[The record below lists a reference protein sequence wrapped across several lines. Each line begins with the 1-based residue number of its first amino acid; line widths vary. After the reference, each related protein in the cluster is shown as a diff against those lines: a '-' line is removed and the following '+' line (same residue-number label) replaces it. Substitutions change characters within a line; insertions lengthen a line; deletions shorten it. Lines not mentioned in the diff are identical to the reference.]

1 MTLHGRCQANQLTT
15 PAEQLVTFELVR
27 EIAPLTN
34 APNVVTNAPSLETTP
49 PICGKA
55 ERAGLGSC
63 VTVHGRC

>member
-34 APNVVTNAPSLETTP
+34 APEPSVETTP

>member
-1 MTLHGRCQANQLTT
+1 VTLHGRCQANQLTT

-27 EIAPLTN
+27 ETAPLTN
-34 APNVVTNAPSLETTP
+34 APEPPPPPITP

>member
-34 APNVVTNAPSLETTP
+34 APEPTPPPLETTP